1 MGRKWRTRIYVSSF
15 DLLFVLSLIGFT
27 PFGNEAR
34 KLGRYISFF
43 VMALCNRLDSDTS
56 ITKRLI
62 QQLRVCNL
70 EAIYLVHMC
79 MILGRFVGWI
89 SLWMVGISYT

>member
-34 KLGRYISFF
+34 KLGRHISFF
-43 VMALCNRLDSDTS
+43 
-56 ITKRLI
+56 
-62 QQLRVCNL
+62 LRDGL
-70 EAIYLVHMC
+70 TQ
-79 MILGRFVGWI
+79 
-89 SLWMVGISYT
+89 ST